1 MFHNPPQPSL
11 TLREGSWRLVYKIS
25 MIDSKLVMQLREQTG
40 AGVLEAK
47 KALEETNGDIEK
59 ATEFLRKSG
68 ALKAAKKSDRAT
80 NEGLVH
86 AYIHG
91 GGKVGVLVELLCET
105 DFVARNPA
113 FEELAHDVALQIA
126 ATNPLYVKPED
137 VPAQTVE
144 KEKSMYAEEVVGK
157 PANIVEKI
165 VQGKLDKW
173 YSDVCLM
180 RQTFIKDEDMTIED
194 VVKAKISM
202 LGENIQVRR
211 FVRYGL

>member
-1 MFHNPPQPSL
+1 M
-11 TLREGSWRLVYKIS
+11 V
-25 MIDSKLVMQLREQTG
+25 DSKTVMQLRAQTG

-47 KALEETNGDIEK
+47 KALEETGGDI
-59 ATEFLRKSG
+59 AAAIDYLRKSG

-80 NEGLVH
+80 NEGVVH

-91 GGKVGVLVELLCET
+91 GGKVGVLVEVLCET
-105 DFVARNPA
+105 DFVARNPE
-113 FEELAHDVALQIA
+113 FQELAHDIAMQIA
-126 ATNPLYVKPED
+126 ATNPFYVKPED
-137 VPAQTVE
+137 VPAELVE
-144 KEKSMYAEEVVGK
+144 KEKSIYVEEVVGK

-180 RQTFIKDEDMTIED
+180 RQLFIKDEDLTIED
-194 VVKAKISM
+194 VVKAKIAK

-211 FVRYGL
+211 FVRYSL

>member
-1 MFHNPPQPSL
+1 
-11 TLREGSWRLVYKIS
+11 

-59 ATEFLRKSG
+59 AIEHLRKSG

-86 AYIHG
+86 SYIHG

-113 FEELAHDVALQIA
+113 FEELAHDIAMQIA

-137 VPAQTVE
+137 ISAETVE
-144 KEKSMYAEEVVGK
+144 KEKSIYVEEVVGK

-173 YSDVCLM
+173 YSDICLL

-211 FVRYGL
+211 FVRYSL